1 MTTNSNPDMITLL
14 SSELP
19 SLWITATQR
28 EETPEKQAAWRRIDA
43 AEHFVLH
50 ADATSLEGA
59 AAQLVLARD
68 LLFHINP
75 EDAQDDAEQVEII
88 NKDLKAAMRAMFSAL
103 CAIQKATGVDVRE
116 LIGPDYFTLEE
127 LAQLGCAD
135 AAEPEVVAA

>member
-1 MTTNSNPDMITLL
+1 MQAKNNPDMIVLL
-14 SSELP
+14 SSDLP
-19 SLWITATQR
+19 SLWITATQSG
-28 EETPEKQAAWRRIDA
+28 ESPEKSAAWRRLDA
-43 AEHFVLH
+43 TEQFVLS
-50 ADATSLEGA
+50 ADATTLEGA
-59 AAQLVLARD
+59 AAQLVLARN

-75 EDAQDDAEQVEII
+75 EDAQDDPEQVEII